1 MYSVIIPTLWKS
13 DKTLDLLNSFS
24 KNEKVNEIILIDN
37 DPANSLL
44 KNSSIE
50 KVKVHSFEKNMYVNP
65 SWNFGVENSI
75 SEYIMLVNDDIIL
88 DTNLLNSIE
97 VPEKT
102 IFGVHES
109 CYKLKENETLTNPDA
124 HSVTYGFGCLM
135 IFQKKFYIK
144 VPNELKIWFGDNFL
158 FNVFQYKKYIK
169 GIKIQTNM
177 SSTSERPEFKQRIN
191 KDIEFYNKFSY
202 SNYLKNI

>member
-13 DKTLDLLNSFS
+13 DKTVNLIENFS
-24 KNEKVNEIILIDN
+24 KNEKVSEIILVDN
-37 DPANSLL
+37 DI
-44 KNSSIE
+44 KNSPIKSKKID
-50 KVKVHSFEKNMYVNP
+50 KLKIFAFEENIYVNP
-65 SWNFGVENSI
+65 SWNFGVEKST
-75 SEYIMLVNDDIIL
+75 SEYIMLVNDDIIF

-109 CYKLKENETLTNPDA
+109 CYKLNENENVTTPDA
-124 HSVTYGFGCLM
+124 HAVTYGFGCLM

-158 FNVFQYKKYIK
+158 FNIFQHKKYIK
-169 GIKIQTNM
+169 GIKIETIM
-177 SSTSERPEFKQRIN
+177 SSTSNKEEFRKIIN
-191 KDIEFYNKFSY
+191 RDIEFYNRFSY